1 MIKALLPL
9 AVLALLAGC
18 GSKQD
23 LKPNTGSQLPPK
35 PAAATD
41 QPQPLELMTPD
52 DQARPLRSDEVLTK
66 SERRKDDKFELPPN

>member
-1 MIKALLPL
+1 MIKAILPL
-9 AVLALLAGC
+9 AALAMLVGC

-52 DQARPLRSDEVLTK
+52 DQSRPLRSDEALTK
-66 SERRKDDKFELPPN
+66 SERRTEDKFELPPT

>member
-1 MIKALLPL
+1 MIKAFLPL
-9 AVLALLAGC
+9 AALAMLAGC

-35 PAAATD
+35 PAGATD

-52 DQARPLRSDEVLTK
+52 DQSRPLRSDEVLTK
-66 SERRKDDKFELPPN
+66 SERRQDDKFELPPN

>member
-1 MIKALLPL
+1 MTKALLPL
-9 AVLALLAGC
+9 LALAMLAGC

-41 QPQPLELMTPD
+41 VPAPLELMMPD
-52 DQARPLRSDEVLTK
+52 DQSRPLRSDEVLTK